1 MHKEAVMR
9 DSTYLLVSTVLFV
22 CALQTGIAAEAE
34 ESKAPP
40 PEKEVPVV
48 FSGRM
53 LVAVKPA
60 MARQIERS
68 APSRAGGDDWQFT
81 RIAPLPT
88 ARGAKPPTREWIV
101 ASPPAS
107 SRSKP
112 PKGNVWDLAHRMV
125 DGEGD
130 GAYRGML
137 GALSRAA
144 GSQTK
149 PDAIEPDLS
158 YRQERWP
165 PKLLARYG
173 KKRYKSKTSGRNL
186 TVGDDYS
193 VHWPE
198 GEKFAWHLTD
208 AYSQLDSARDYVLQ
222 SAAVD
227 DPTRRVKVGMIDTGY
242 CDDHVLNPERLDKA
256 ASRDFSKDPL
266 NPTVGAVDPFNF
278 GPLNLPGH
286 GCRVMSVVAGS
297 RGSLQSEGFE
307 DYIGGAPFADVI
319 FCRISDSVV
328 HFFPSAMA
336 MAIKYATANGCDV
349 VNISHGGLPS
359 SLLADA
365 VNEAYENGTAI
376 FAAAG
381 DFFETPIFGLSSPQ
395 QTVYPAAFNRV
406 VSVTGA
412 TAKRTTYG
420 RAPSKFSLLKFKD
433 WSDWMLRG
441 SFGPPAMM
449 HEAIA
454 GYAPNVA
461 WALSVP
467 DNHPNLLTL
476 DGKGTSAAT
485 PQVTAA
491 AALWLQR
498 HRDDPYLAANW
509 RSWQKVEA
517 VYTALFDSA
526 QKRTPEGSKSYKY
539 FGNGLL
545 KARDALAIPVMRDP
559 EKRPPARVGYHW
571 MRLLAGFLPG
581 FRSGEEGAGE
591 AHNSMIHTEIAQL
604 VHGSIEAQNLV
615 ESAGLY
621 GESDEAPPWAVKRLV
636 SILKKEQRCSDYLK
650 STLRQV
656 EKKL

>member
-1 MHKEAVMR
+1 MR
-9 DSTYLLVSTVLFV
+9 SLKHLLVATALFAS
-22 CALQTGIAAEAE
+22 ALQADIATNEVMPT
-34 ESKAPP
+34 KTAPP
-40 PEKEVPVV
+40 KEVPVV

-60 MARQIERS
+60 QARQIERS
-68 APSRAGGDDWQFT
+68 APSRSGGDDWQFT

-112 PKGNVWDLAHRMV
+112 PKGNAWDLAHKMV
-125 DGEGD
+125 DGQGD

-144 GSQTK
+144 GGETK
-149 PDAIEPDLS
+149 PAAIEPDLS
-158 YRQERWP
+158 YKQERWP

-173 KKRYKSKTSGRNL
+173 RKRYKSKTSGRNL

-198 GEKFAWHLTD
+198 GKNFAWHLTD
-208 AYSQLDSARDYVLQ
+208 AYSQLNSARDYVLKHA
-222 SAAVD
+222 SLD
-227 DPTRRVKVGMIDTGY
+227 DPAKRVKVAMIDTGY
-242 CDDHVLNPERLDKA
+242 CDNHVLNPDRLDKQ
-256 ASRDFSKDPL
+256 ASRDFSEDPL
-266 NPTVGAVDPFNF
+266 NPKVGAVDPFNF

-286 GCRVMSVVAGS
+286 GCRVMSVLAGS
-297 RGSLQSEGFE
+297 RGALQSEGFE

-319 FCRISDSVV
+319 FCRVSDSVV
-328 HFFPSAMA
+328 HFFPSSMA
-336 MAIKYATANGCDV
+336 MAIKYATANDCDIL
-349 VNISHGGLPS
+349 NISHGGLPS
-359 SLLADA
+359 TLLAD
-365 VNEAYENGTAI
+365 VINEAYENGTAI
-376 FAAAG
+376 IAAAG
-381 DFFETPIFGLSSPQ
+381 DFFETPILRISSPQ
-395 QTVYPAAFNRV
+395 QTVYPAAFSRV

-441 SFGPPAMM
+441 SYGPPALM

-454 GYAPNVA
+454 AYAPNVA

-467 DNHPNLLTL
+467 EDCPNLLTL
-476 DGKGTSAAT
+476 DGKGTSAST
-485 PQVTAA
+485 PQVSAA
-491 AALWLQR
+491 AALWLQL
-498 HRDDPYLAANW
+498 HRDDPYLAAHW

-526 QKRTPEGSKSYKY
+526 QKRTPEGSDSYKY

-545 KARDALAIPVMRDP
+545 RARDALAIPVMRNP

-571 MRLLAGFLPG
+571 IGLLASLLPG
-581 FRSGEEGAGE
+581 IRSGDDGGA
-591 AHNSMIHTEIAQL
+591 HYSMVHTEISQL
-604 VHGSIEAQNLV
+604 VHGSTEAQALV
-615 ESAGLY
+615 ESASLY
-621 GESDEAPPWAVKRLV
+621 HDPDEVPARAIKRLV
-636 SILKKEQRCSDYLK
+636 RILKEEQHCSDYLK
-650 STLRQV
+650 NTLRDV

>member
-1 MHKEAVMR
+1 MR
-9 DSTYLLVSTVLFV
+9 NLTYLLVAMMLLGA
-22 CALQTGIAAEAE
+22 ALHADVATNEVTPT
-34 ESKAPP
+34 KTAPP
-40 PEKEVPVV
+40 NKVPVV

-60 MARQIERS
+60 QARQIERS
-68 APSRAGGDDWQFT
+68 APSRAGGDSWQFT
-81 RIAPLPT
+81 RVAPLPT

-101 ASPPAS
+101 ASPPAA
-107 SRSKP
+107 SRGKP
-112 PKGNVWDLAHRMV
+112 PKGNAWDLAHKMV
-125 DGEGD
+125 DGQGD
-130 GAYRGML
+130 GTYRGML
-137 GALSRAA
+137 GVLSRAA
-144 GSQTK
+144 GAETK

-158 YRQERWP
+158 YKQERWP
-165 PKLLARYG
+165 PKLVANYG
-173 KKRYKSKTSGRNL
+173 KKRYKSKTKGMNL

-198 GEKFAWHLTD
+198 GKKFAWHLTD
-208 AYSQLDSARDYVLQ
+208 DYSQLDSAREYVMQ
-222 SAAVD
+222 HARVD

-242 CDDHVLNPERLDKA
+242 SDNHILNPERLDKA

-297 RGSLQSEGFE
+297 RGALQSEGFE

-328 HFFPSAMA
+328 HFFPSSMA

-359 SLLADA
+359 GLLADA

-376 FAAAG
+376 IAAAG
-381 DFFETPIFGLSSPQ
+381 DFFETPILRLSSPQ
-395 QTVYPAAFNRV
+395 QTVYPAAFSRV

-441 SFGPPAMM
+441 SYGPPALM

-454 GYAPNVA
+454 AYAPNVA

-491 AALWLQR
+491 ATLWLQL
-498 HRDDPYLAANW
+498 HRDDPYLAAHW

-526 QKRTPEGSKSYKY
+526 QKRTPEGSDSYKY

-545 KARDALAIPVMRDP
+545 KARDALAIPVMRNP

-571 MRLLAGFLPG
+571 LKILGGFLPG
-581 FRSGEEGAGE
+581 IRSGDDGG
-591 AHNSMIHTEIAQL
+591 AHNQMIHTEIAQL
-604 VHGSIEAQNLV
+604 VHGSTEAQTLV
-615 ESAGLY
+615 ESARLY
-621 GESDEAPPWAVKRLV
+621 GSPDEVQTWALKRLV
-636 SILKKEQRCSDYLK
+636 RILKKEQHCSDYLK
-650 STLRQV
+650 DALRDV